1 MGSRTESDTQCK
13 SCSAGQYSEAGET
26 TCHKCEP
33 GKFRPQHHGPECQD
47 CAEGQYQ
54 DSLGGSE
61 CKTCNRGHYQD
72 ALKQHVCR
80 ACPVGKYV
88 ATPGARSCAICPG
101 GKLQPKPASYECEAC
116 DAGQFAAV
124 WSGYDPT
131 QVPLQC
137 QLCPPGKYQAL
148 SGKGFCTPCAQKHY
162 QIQSGKLECK
172 ECPAGKYQSCTGG
185 LVVRQDKLGCEA
197 TMPPTPAPEPVEVI
211 EVSVT
216 LDKET
221 VEGFNDARQIQFI
234 SGVAKALG
242 VSEAQIAIARVE
254 PLGIDAARRRL
265 ADGAPVPGSS
275 AMKLGI
281 KVFLQIK
288 MSKHSETASVITVM
302 ESPSFTT
309 KLSDALKQQQF
320 EVSEQDLAMSAPV
333 TRGMKDGKVDA
344 GGFDKQGA
352 TTAAA
357 VVAAFVGA
365 LLVFRF
371 AKRRW
376 DLKKAFLYKQQHA
389 AHGKDHFESDPI
401 VPGGAGGHTPAAG
414 GAGTL
419 AVVDSSNSYDAGT
432 V

>member
-1 MGSRTESDTQCK
+1 
-13 SCSAGQYSEAGET
+13 
-26 TCHKCEP
+26 
-33 GKFRPQHHGPECQD
+33 
-47 CAEGQYQ
+47 
-54 DSLGGSE
+54 
-61 CKTCNRGHYQD
+61 
-72 ALKQHVCR
+72 
-80 ACPVGKYV
+80 
-88 ATPGARSCAICPG
+88 
-101 GKLQPKPASYECEAC
+101 
-116 DAGQFAAV
+116 
-124 WSGYDPT
+124 
-131 QVPLQC
+131 
-137 QLCPPGKYQAL
+137 
-148 SGKGFCTPCAQKHY
+148 
-162 QIQSGKLECK
+162 
-172 ECPAGKYQSCTGG
+172 
-185 LVVRQDKLGCEA
+185 
-197 TMPPTPAPEPVEVI
+197 MPPTPAPQPVEVI
-211 EVSVT
+211 EVAVT

-234 SGVAKALG
+234 SGVADALG

-265 ADGAPVPGSS
+265 ADGDPIPGST

-302 ESPSFTT
+302 ESPQFKT
-309 KLSDALKQQQF
+309 KLSESLKQQQF

-333 TRGMKDGKVDA
+333 TRGMKDGKVDS

-401 VPGGAGGHTPAAG
+401 VPGMGGSTPAAG
-414 GAGTL
+414 SAGTL
-419 AVVDSSNSYDAGT
+419 AVVDSSNTYDAGT